1 MKKVMLVVPLCLL
14 GLAGC
19 DSTMMGG
26 APSYAAAPAY
36 AQAETGVIVGVRTV
50 QVPGA
55 NTTTGG
61 AIAGGIAGAV
71 IGNQFGKG
79 SGNALM
85 TGAGAIGGALLG
97 QQMAQNMAQPQL
109 AQQWTV
115 RLDQGG
121 SIAVIQSGS
130 EFYVGQRV
138 QVIQGQN
145 GTYLQPM

>member
-1 MKKVMLVVPLCLL
+1 MHKLTLVLPLCLL

-19 DSTMMGG
+19 DSTMGG
-26 APSYAAAPAY
+26 PAYSAAPVASASMQY
-36 AQAETGVIVGVRTV
+36 GTIIGVRPV
-50 QVPGA
+50 QVGGG
-55 NTTTGG
+55 TTAGG
-61 AIAGGIAGAV
+61 AIAGGLAGAV